1 MIPIHFL
8 DFVED
13 SYQSNRNNRL
23 NVIFYLAVSS
33 VPLTIVARR
42 YFFSN
47 MQKFDDFGVSDFLY
61 LEVVFIVRQKFICA
75 AMIIGLITTQDV
87 HV

>member
-47 MQKFDDFGVSDFLY
+47 MQKFDDFWSF
-61 LEVVFIVRQKFICA
+61 
-75 AMIIGLITTQDV
+75 
-87 HV
+87 

>member
-13 SYQSNRNNRL
+13 SSQSKWNNRL
-23 NVIFYLAVSS
+23 NVIFDLAVTS
-33 VPLTIVARR
+33 VPLTIAARR

-47 MQKFDDFGVSDFLY
+47 MQKLDDF
-61 LEVVFIVRQKFICA
+61 LELLTFC
-75 AMIIGLITTQDV
+75 T
-87 HV
+87 